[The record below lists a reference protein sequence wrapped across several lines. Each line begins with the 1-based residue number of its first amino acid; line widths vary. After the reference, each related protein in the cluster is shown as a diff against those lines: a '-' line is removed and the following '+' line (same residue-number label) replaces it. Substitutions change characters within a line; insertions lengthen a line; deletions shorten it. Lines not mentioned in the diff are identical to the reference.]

1 MAKVFEKKPF
11 ISDVLKWEVD
21 FKFTRDKLAIT
32 ATSADVDVT
41 CGDTYTD
48 DGTKVTDA
56 TFDCIV
62 IENRVIPAGETH
74 EILVLRRGPAIVDPA
89 NMSTSLGASALETR
103 LAELNILTV
112 AQAKVFYQ
120 ET

>member
-21 FKFTRDKLAIT
+21 YKYTREKLEIT
-32 ATSADVDVT
+32 ASGADVDVT
-41 CGDTYTD
+41 CGETYTD
-48 DGTKVTDA
+48 EGAKVTDA

-62 IENRVIPAGETH
+62 LENRVIPAGETH
-74 EILVLRRGPAIVDPA
+74 EILVLKRGPAIVDPE
-89 NMSTSLGASALETR
+89 NMSTGLAADALSARLE
-103 LAELNILTV
+103 ELNILTV
-112 AQAKVFYQ
+112 RPSKVFYQ